1 MSHVIAVGLAIM
13 VLLTGCTGPGPTTS
27 SSSPAVPPGYSFQ
40 FPSAPI
46 STLVVDDYANS
57 GTLTLPAGT
66 EFGLEL
72 AGGGWT
78 FPAVGAQEPFKLA
91 RGPGTWFPD
100 TGYLG
105 PGNCDSASPCGGD
118 GAVFRTAGSG
128 YSDVVAANGA
138 NSAAFDLHL
147 VVKPGPITLDL
158 QALPIPN
165 EALGTGVTMP
175 LGSTVNLHLIGNWA
189 APTPNT
195 TVNGLFLK
203 DGLKTTGVVS
213 LTGVG
218 HTFNETV
225 YSYSV
230 VGKGGCAFDFKYL
243 DRSPFS
249 NGYTIGFDIR

>member
-1 MSHVIAVGLAIM
+1 L
-13 VLLTGCTGPGPTTS
+13 
-27 SSSPAVPPGYSFQ
+27 
-40 FPSAPI
+40 API

-57 GTLTLPAGT
+57 GTLTVPVGT

-72 AGGGWT
+72 GGGRWT
-78 FPAVGAQEPFKLA
+78 FPQPNSGDPYKLVK
-91 RGPGTWFPD
+91 GPGGWFPD

-118 GAVFRTAGSG
+118 GAVFMSAGSG
-128 YSDVVAANGA
+128 YGDVIAVNSA
-138 NSAAFDLHL
+138 NSATFDLHL

-165 EALGTGVTMP
+165 EAIGTGVTMP
-175 LGSTVNLHLIGNWA
+175 PGSTVNVHLIGNWA
-189 APTPNT
+189 APTPDRTINA
-195 TVNGLFLK
+195 LFAK
-203 DGLKTTGVVS
+203 DGLKTTGVAS
-213 LTGVG
+213 LIGVG

-230 VGKGGCAFDFKYL
+230 VGKGGYALEFKYL
-243 DRSPFS
+243 DGSPFS